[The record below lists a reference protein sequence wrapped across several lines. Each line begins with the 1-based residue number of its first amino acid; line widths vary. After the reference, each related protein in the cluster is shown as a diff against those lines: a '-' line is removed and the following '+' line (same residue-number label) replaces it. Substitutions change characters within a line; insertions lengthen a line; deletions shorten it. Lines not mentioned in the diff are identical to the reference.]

1 MFIYNLCCNIRLKD
15 ARRNLFQ
22 IIVSPLSCLTSG
34 LHAVVNTVSALYL
47 SNGLGGIKDLMF
59 CGLADLVT
67 GLGDLVILGDLGAP
81 GVLGVPFSDLD
92 RYKHSSFIQ
101 GIS

>member
-1 MFIYNLCCNIRLKD
+1 
-15 ARRNLFQ
+15 
-22 IIVSPLSCLTSG
+22 
-34 LHAVVNTVSALYL
+34 
-47 SNGLGGIKDLMF
+47 MF

-101 GIS
+101 GFS